1 MTTHA
6 FGIELEF
13 SNVTPAQIE
22 RAFAAHGIEGMT
34 VKTDATPTVS
44 AEINFPPLANSPFA
58 WRYVRQ
64 VCDALA
70 SINADVNAA
79 CGFHVHVSNAPLSAN
94 TTPAAFSRRSIE
106 ACHARQPFLSG
117 PDWFADP
124 LSVAEVKDIMWRYT
138 MAQSTINAMHP
149 PSRTD
154 NRYCMPLGDRIAQI
168 DRATTLQELTAA
180 TRLKFSTVNVTTWSR
195 GTIEFRQAAGTVEF
209 DKIEQW
215 VQFLLNLIRWTTEQ
229 RIDRSADVTVEHT
242 TPERPHRAGSRID
255 VIWRLCRQ
263 PGGAD
268 VRDLMQ
274 ATGTTAVNIRARI
287 SELRAAHGDEAI
299 VTHTQQA
306 NGHTYGDGD
315 DLARYEIRDRWT
327 TTQRGVPTRR
337 TDTLASIWA
346 GLGDDQFEFWQN
358 RIEALSPR
366 RA

>member
-1 MTTHA
+1 MTHA

-22 RAFAAHGIEGMT
+22 RAFAANGIEGMT
-34 VKTDATPTVS
+34 VKTDATPGVT
-44 AEINFPPLANSPFA
+44 AEINFPPLASSAFA

-64 VCDALA
+64 VCDALG
-70 SINADVNAA
+70 SINATVSTA
-79 CGFHVHVSNAPLSAN
+79 CGFHVHISNAPLSPS

-117 PDWFADP
+117 PDWFDEP
-124 LSVAEVKDIMWRYT
+124 LSVAAVKDILWRYT
-138 MAQSTINAMHP
+138 MAQSTIDAMHP
-149 PSRTD
+149 ASRTN

-180 TRLKFSTVNVTTWSR
+180 TRGKFSTVNLTTWAR

-209 DKIEQW
+209 EKVERWI
-215 VQFLLNLIRWTTEQ
+215 QFLLNLVRWTTEE

-255 VIWRLCRQ
+255 VIWRMCRQ

-287 SELRAAHGDEAI
+287 SELRATHGDDAI
-299 VTHTQQA
+299 ITHTQQA

-327 TTQRGVPTRR
+327 TTQRGIPAIR
-337 TDTLASIWA
+337 TSAMSSVWA
-346 GLGDDQFEFWQN
+346 GLSDDHFEFWQN
-358 RIEALSPR
+358 RIEALAPR